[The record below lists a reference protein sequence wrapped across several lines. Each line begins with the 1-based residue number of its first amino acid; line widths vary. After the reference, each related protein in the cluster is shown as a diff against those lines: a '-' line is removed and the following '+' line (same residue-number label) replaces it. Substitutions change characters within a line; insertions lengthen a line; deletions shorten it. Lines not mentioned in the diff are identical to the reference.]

1 LQIPIFGDPVVHAVP
16 NPSEGPGVQAPFH
29 PWPHRLA
36 WMLAIAVFP
45 LIWMGGTVTTYD
57 AGMAVPDWPTTYN
70 SWFYPVHLWLAV
82 WDVFLEHGHRLL
94 AQLVGILAILLAV
107 AIWRNDERRWMRWV
121 AAAIVLGVI
130 AQGTLGG
137 IRVWAGAQQ
146 GFWVWAND
154 RLLAR
159 VHGCIAPLYFGLC
172 TAVVAWTSRQ
182 WRKSSNAACGFARTS
197 TAAHR
202 GRLPL
207 LAWAVTA
214 AIYLEIILGALLHR
228 PSADLGIFGDAKLWG
243 WLQSLFL
250 GQVATWFELCVWL
263 KVLNAAV
270 IAIGSTWLVLRVLR
284 QPGPLSL
291 WERVRVRAGRQ
302 KEAGLVGV
310 AVQLPPQREVYDRR
324 LLARRAKWYAAIVSV
339 QLLLA
344 AATWVANYG
353 WPAWFTR
360 GVWPLESSVMA
371 QGRLLVLV
379 TTAHAAIGSLTL
391 VAALSL
397 SLWLTHVLPS
407 PVGSGAGGEGASC
420 TGVEVGW
427 VERSEPYHELT
438 KELSKD
444 GGARCAR
451 PTLQSRLLDY
461 WRLMRPRIVA
471 LVLVAMAVSAWMTAP
486 PSLSWIELAH
496 ALFGAAMV
504 IVGAIA
510 LNQRLECAGDA
521 KMPRTAS
528 RPLPSGRLGRRQVTT
543 FGLAATAL
551 GLAYLTIASGPLLT
565 MLASIGWLIY
575 VAVYTP
581 LKNRTPW
588 QTPIGAA
595 AGAMPVLLG
604 AAVAGQA
611 FSPWALVLFGI
622 VFFWQFPHSMA
633 IAWLYRR
640 QFTAAG
646 VRVAPVTDP
655 TGRTAG
661 LLAIFGATA
670 LLPVTQIPL
679 QLGLT
684 TAYDVAV
691 LILGTMYLAASVHFA
706 YRRDDQTARRLLV
719 TSLIYLPAMMAVFLA
734 SAFPFSAG

>member
-1 LQIPIFGDPVVHAVP
+1 
-16 NPSEGPGVQAPFH
+16 
-29 PWPHRLA
+29 
-36 WMLAIAVFP
+36 MLAIAVFP

-57 AGMAVPDWPTTYN
+57 AGMAVPDWPTTYS

-107 AIWRNDERRWMRWV
+107 AIWRSDERRWMRWV

-146 GFWVWAND
+146 GFWAWAND

-172 TAVVAWTSRQ
+172 TAVVAWTSRP
-182 WRKSSNAACGFARTS
+182 WRKSSNAACGFAKTP

-202 GRLPL
+202 DRLPF
-207 LAWAVTA
+207 LAWFVTA
-214 AIYLEIILGALLHR
+214 AIYLEIILGALLRR

-243 WLQSLFL
+243 WLQTLFL

-263 KVLNAAV
+263 KVLNATL

-284 QPGPLSL
+284 PPGPLSL

-302 KEAGLVGV
+302 RKSDQVGV
-310 AVQLPPQREVYDRR
+310 AVQLPPQQQPGSPIV
-324 LLARRAKWYAAIVSV
+324 ARRAKWFAAIVSV

-344 AATWVANYG
+344 AVTWIANYG

-397 SLWLTHVLPS
+397 TLWLTR
-407 PVGSGAGGEGASC
+407 G
-420 TGVEVGW
+420 EVGW
-427 VERSEPYHELT
+427 VERSEPHHELT
-438 KELSKD
+438 RESRKD

-451 PTLQSRLLDY
+451 PTLQSSLLDY
-461 WRLMRPRIVA
+461 WRLVRPRIVA
-471 LVLVAMAVSAWMTAP
+471 MVLAAMAVSAWMTAP
-486 PSLSWIELAH
+486 RMLPRIELAH
-496 ALFGAAMV
+496 ALFGTAMV

-510 LNQRLECAGDA
+510 LNQRLEYAGDA
-521 KMPRTAS
+521 KMPRTAD
-528 RPLPSGRLGRRQVTT
+528 RPLPSGRLDRRQVTA

-551 GLAYLTIASGPLLT
+551 GLAYLTIVSGPLLT
-565 MLASIGWLIY
+565 LLAAIGWLIY
-575 VAVYTP
+575 VTVYTP

-604 AAVAGQA
+604 AAAAGQA

-640 QFTAAG
+640 QFATAG
-646 VRVAPVTDP
+646 VRVAPVTDQ
-655 TGRTAG
+655 TGQTAG
-661 LLAIFGATA
+661 LLAVFGATA
-670 LLPVTQIPL
+670 LLLVSQVPW
-679 QLGLT
+679 QLGLAGA
-684 TAYDVAV
+684 AYNIAV
-691 LILGTMYLAASVHFA
+691 LILGTIYLAASVWFA
-706 YRRDDQTARRLLV
+706 YRHDNQTARRLLIA
-719 TSLIYLPAMMAVFLA
+719 SLIYLPAMLAVFLLG
-734 SAFPFSAG
+734 S